1 MICLTIKCINLI
13 FYRERYMSQKL
24 ILASTSPFRKQLLE
38 KLHLVFDTAKPDV
51 DETALPEETATAL
64 VERLA
69 IAKAQAIA
77 PEFADALIIG
87 SDQVCVNDGEILGK
101 PGNFKNAFKQL
112 KAASGKRI
120 TFYTGLALLNTRTG
134 IVQSLV
140 EPYVVQFRAL
150 NDQMINHYL
159 EKEQP
164 FNCAGSFKSEG
175 YGIAL
180 FESFE
185 GKDPNSLIGL
195 PLISLIKMLEKEN
208 FSVLG

>member
-1 MICLTIKCINLI
+1 
-13 FYRERYMSQKL
+13 MSQKL
-24 ILASTSPFRKQLLE
+24 ILASTSPFRKELLE
-38 KLHLVFDTAKPDV
+38 KLNLVFDTAKPDV
-51 DETALPEETATAL
+51 NETAHPKETAVQL

-77 PEFADALIIG
+77 PNFADALIIG
-87 SDQVCVNDGEILGK
+87 SDQVCVNQGKILGK
-101 PGNFKNAFKQL
+101 PGNVANAFQQL
-112 KAASGKRI
+112 KAASGQRI

-134 IVQSLV
+134 TVQSLV
-140 EPYVVQFRAL
+140 EPYVVQFRVL
-150 NDQMINHYL
+150 SDQMINHYL

-180 FESFE
+180 FESLE

-195 PLISLIKMLEKEN
+195 PLISLINMLEKEH
-208 FSVLG
+208 FPVLG

>member
-1 MICLTIKCINLI
+1 
-13 FYRERYMSQKL
+13 MSQKL

-38 KLHLVFDTAKPDV
+38 KLHLVFTTAKPDV
-51 DETALPEETATAL
+51 DETALPEETAIEL

-77 PEFADALIIG
+77 PQFADALIIG
-87 SDQVCVNDGEILGK
+87 SDQVCVNQGKILGK
-101 PGNFKNAFKQL
+101 PGNAANAFEQL
-112 KAASGKRI
+112 KAASGQRI
-120 TFYTGLALLNTRTG
+120 TFYTGLALLNTRTAT
-134 IVQSLV
+134 VQSLV
-140 EPYVVQFRAL
+140 EPYTVQFREL
-150 NDQMINHYL
+150 SEQMINRYI
-159 EKEQP
+159 ETEQP

-180 FESFE
+180 FESLE

-208 FSVLG
+208 FPVLG

>member
-1 MICLTIKCINLI
+1 
-13 FYRERYMSQKL
+13 MSQKL

-51 DETALPEETATAL
+51 DETPLPEETAIKL

-87 SDQVCVNDGEILGK
+87 SDQVCVNQGKILGK
-101 PGNFKNAFKQL
+101 PGNVANAFAQL
-112 KAASGKRI
+112 KAASGKSI

-140 EPYVVQFRAL
+140 EPYVVQFREL

-159 EKEQP
+159 QKEQP

>member
-1 MICLTIKCINLI
+1 
-13 FYRERYMSQKL
+13 MSQKL
-24 ILASTSPFRKQLLE
+24 ILASTSPFRKELLE
-38 KLHLVFDTAKPDV
+38 KLNLVFATAKPDV
-51 DETALPEETATAL
+51 DETALPEETAVEL

-77 PEFADALIIG
+77 PEFSDALIIG
-87 SDQVCVNDGEILGK
+87 SDQVCVNQGKILGK
-101 PGNFKNAFKQL
+101 PGNFANAFEQL
-112 KAASGKRI
+112 KAASGQRI

-134 IVQSLV
+134 KVQSLV
-140 EPYVVQFRAL
+140 EPYVVQFREL
-150 NDQMINHYL
+150 SEQMISHYL

-180 FESFE
+180 FESLE

-195 PLISLIKMLEKEN
+195 PLISLIKMLEKEH
-208 FSVLG
+208 FPVLG

>member
-1 MICLTIKCINLI
+1 
-13 FYRERYMSQKL
+13 MSQKL

-112 KAASGKRI
+112 KAASGKRL

-208 FSVLG
+208 FSVLS